1 MLPLAP
7 AYVTKQLETAQVPAR
22 ISIQTPVVAAV
33 RKALAQIQ
41 LYQSLTQI
49 LVLAHAT

>member
-1 MLPLAP
+1 
-7 AYVTKQLETAQVPAR
+7 
-22 ISIQTPVVAAV
+22 V